1 MHPLQLILT
10 HRKVFL
16 IDNSLSMRP
25 YREEVR
31 NLLALLGYMVKS
43 KDPDGIELHF
53 TKSSELKDK
62 AKNTGQLLRTLD
74 TVKYF
79 GESNIRLQLGEILQD
94 YHIKLR
100 NQNPPRSLLNFIRPP
115 RPPRRQT
122 VYIFTDGVWQPECD
136 PSEMIEKLVKSLE
149 HNSMERERFGIQFI
163 RFGND
168 PEGKIRLD
176 KLDSGLGLSMYAP
189 CAFGV

>member
-1 MHPLQLILT
+1 MKPH
-10 HRKVFL
+10 
-16 IDNSLSMRP
+16 
-25 YREEVR
+25 REEVR
-31 NLLALLGYMVKS
+31 DLFALLGYMVKS

-53 TKSSELKDK
+53 TQSSESKVK

-74 TVKYF
+74 TVSYI
-79 GESNIRLQLGEILQD
+79 GESNIRLQLDEILQD
-94 YHIKLR
+94 YHTKLR
-100 NQNPPRSLLNFIRPP
+100 NQNPPRSLFNFIRPP

-136 PSEMIEKLVKSLE
+136 PSEMVEKLVKSLE

-168 PEGKIRLD
+168 PVGKIRLD

-189 CAFGV
+189 CALGV